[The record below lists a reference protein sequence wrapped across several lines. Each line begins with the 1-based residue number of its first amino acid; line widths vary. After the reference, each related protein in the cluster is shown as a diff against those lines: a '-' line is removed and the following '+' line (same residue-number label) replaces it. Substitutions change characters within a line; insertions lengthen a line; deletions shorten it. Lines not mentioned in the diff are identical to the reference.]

1 MGLLALTANSIM
13 SPAANSEQTARTGFG
28 NSSAVEYGERLNL
41 PRETTIPSPFPGMDP
56 YLK

>member
-1 MGLLALTANSIM
+1 M